1 MILDERLA
9 KSHLIWIEGF
19 NFMKQARRKYAGIAQ
34 SFAITTRLQN
44 FDRQE
49 CIMHSCWSQ
58 CFILG
63 DIVITCYYKVFF
75 SNAKGLFL
83 FPDTLQ

>member
-49 CIMHSCWSQ
+49 CIVHSCRSA
-58 CFILG
+58 CLIPG
-63 DIVITCYYKVFF
+63 DIVTAC
-75 SNAKGLFL
+75 L
-83 FPDTLQ
+83 PE